1 MEGEGAGGG
10 GGGGG
15 GGGPI
20 GAAVKAGLVAPWEA
34 VVGGFVLTVLFI
46 AGFFLLKVRR
56 LHTAERE
63 RERGREA

>member
-1 MEGEGAGGG
+1 MEGEGAG

-56 LHTAERE
+56 
-63 RERGREA
+63 